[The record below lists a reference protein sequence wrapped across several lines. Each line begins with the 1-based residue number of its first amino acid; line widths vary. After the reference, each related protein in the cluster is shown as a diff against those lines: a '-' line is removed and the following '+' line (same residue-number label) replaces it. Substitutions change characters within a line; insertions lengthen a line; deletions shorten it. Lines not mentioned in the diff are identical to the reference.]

1 MEVDPRS
8 YFDLFLIFLAKRFN
22 ADYYL
27 LLNAGDWSGGE
38 TKVSG

>member
-1 MEVDPRS
+1 MEIDPWS
-8 YFDLFLIFLAKRFN
+8 YFDSFLILLAKRFN

-27 LLNAGDWSGGE
+27 LLDAGSWSGGE